1 MFLFGSAKV
10 RLLKPAYPG
19 YQMVIE
25 VTSAKMVSTGGV
37 VEVIVE
43 VENRIVCKG
52 ELSFSDKG
60 NKI

>member
-1 MFLFGSAKV
+1 MFLFGSVKV

-25 VTSAKMVSTGGV
+25 ATPAKMISTGGV
-37 VEVIVE
+37 VEVIVK
-43 VENRIVCKG
+43 VEDRIVCKG
-52 ELSFSDKG
+52 ELSFSVKG